1 MKRNKI
7 LWLGA
12 ILITTTFCGSC
23 SSDDDSTALTTTR
36 ANGNVS
42 IADDSLYA
50 IARQDNGA
58 FMQHKAEMPV
68 FSLNDIKSFNT
79 ATGEMTFNDNV
90 VFDKELFYDISCK
103 YRVYFYAGDDLL
115 FDART
120 VSWFSSAGYFDELTF
135 QCDFYGPSD
144 DGLKNSHFYLLYGY
158 PGTIDGDETVKELM
172 KKNAAGMERFISIL
186 RKAGKIVDAE

>member
-12 ILITTTFCGSC
+12 ILFSTAFCCGC
-23 SSDDDSTALTTTR
+23 SSDDDDSTTSAKTTTR
-36 ANGNVS
+36 STS
-42 IADDSLYA
+42 IADRSLYA
-50 IARQDNGA
+50 IARQSSDA
-58 FMQHKAEMPV
+58 IIQHKAEMPV
-68 FSLNDIKSFNT
+68 FSLSDIESYNPK
-79 ATGEMTFNDNV
+79 TGEIKFKDIA
-90 VFDKELFYDISCK
+90 FDKELFYDIACK

-115 FDART
+115 FDALT
-120 VSWFSSAGYFDELTF
+120 VSWFSSVGYFDQLTF

-144 DGLKNSHFYLLYGY
+144 DGLKNSRFFLSYGY

-172 KKNAAGMERFISIL
+172 KKNEAGMERFVSIL

>member
-7 LWLGA
+7 LWLCA
-12 ILITTTFCGSC
+12 ILFSTTLCCSC
-23 SSDDDSTALTTTR
+23 SSDDDDSTTSAKTSTR
-36 ANGNVS
+36 SEN
-42 IADDSLYA
+42 IADRSLYA
-50 IARQDNGA
+50 IARQSSDA
-58 FMQHKAEMPV
+58 IIQHKAEMPV
-68 FSLNDIKSFNT
+68 FSLSDIESFNT
-79 ATGEMTFNDNV
+79 KTGEIRFKDI
-90 VFDKELFYDISCK
+90 VFDKELFYDIACK
-103 YRVYFYAGDDLL
+103 YRIYFYAGDDLL

-120 VSWFSSAGYFDELTF
+120 VSWLSSASYFDELTF

-144 DGLKNSHFYLLYGY
+144 DGMKYSHFYLLYGY